1 MLLPRAGQAREP
13 GREAGDAPKSDLD
26 LGYHPEKRGESRSSI
41 AGLRDNEF
49 NHGVPPASQFGGPS
63 SPNRAPQGWR

>member
-26 LGYHPEKRGESRSSI
+26 LGYHPEK
-41 AGLRDNEF
+41 
-49 NHGVPPASQFGGPS
+49 
-63 SPNRAPQGWR
+63 SP